1 MINHLIGYHLLGQV
15 QPPEVFFF
23 LGWRIYNSI
32 RLRCFRFTPI
42 LDTHTFDC
50 YPLAILSDFCL
61 RNYHFMGANMLSLN
75 EMSGS
80 RVPALI
86 RRGMFGA
93 MLDPQLNMQFHGEW
107 FHNETANAR
116 VLMNNMGPW
125 GFNEHNFFDPP
136 SLWLENWCLRF
147 LSLWGPPT
155 YPLVI

>member
-1 MINHLIGYHLLGQV
+1 
-15 QPPEVFFF
+15 
-23 LGWRIYNSI
+23 
-32 RLRCFRFTPI
+32 
-42 LDTHTFDC
+42 
-50 YPLAILSDFCL
+50 
-61 RNYHFMGANMLSLN
+61 MLSLN

-136 SLWLENWCLRF
+136 SLWLEN
-147 LSLWGPPT
+147 
-155 YPLVI
+155 